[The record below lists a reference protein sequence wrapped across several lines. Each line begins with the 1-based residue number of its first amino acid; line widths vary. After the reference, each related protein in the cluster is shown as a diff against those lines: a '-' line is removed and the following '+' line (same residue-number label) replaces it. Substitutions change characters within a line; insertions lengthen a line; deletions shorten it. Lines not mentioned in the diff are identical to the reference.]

1 MKRKL
6 FGTDG
11 IRGTANIEPMTAE
24 TALKVGMAAG
34 VHFIRGNYRHR
45 VVIGKDT
52 RLSGYL
58 IEPALTAGFVA
69 AGMDPILVGP
79 IPTPAV
85 AMLTRS
91 LRADLGVM
99 ISASHNP
106 FQDNGI
112 KLFGPDGYKLSDKA
126 ELGIETRIEKPMVA
140 ELASPEQLGK
150 ALRLDDAQGRY
161 IEFVKQ
167 TFPRGLT
174 LDGLKVVIDC
184 ANGASYKVAPTV
196 LKELGAEV
204 ISLGIEPDGYNI
216 NLNCGSTSTELMRAQ
231 VAVHGAD
238 IGIALDGD
246 ADRVLIADENGELVD
261 GDQIMGLI
269 ADYWSKEGKLTGGVV
284 ATVMSNLGLERFIK
298 GLNLA
303 LVRTDV
309 GDRYVME
316 KMRSNKFNLGGEQ
329 SGHIV
334 LSDYSTTGDGLIA
347 ALQVLAVIQKV
358 QHPVSEVCNV
368 FDPVPQLIKNI
379 KIKKSDIWETDNV
392 KRVILA
398 GENKLKDNGRILVR
412 NSGTEPLIRIMAEG
426 DDNILITQ
434 VVEDI
439 VSEIKHNLSL

>member
-1 MKRKL
+1 
-6 FGTDG
+6 
-11 IRGTANIEPMTAE
+11 
-24 TALKVGMAAG
+24 
-34 VHFIRGNYRHR
+34 
-45 VVIGKDT
+45 
-52 RLSGYL
+52 
-58 IEPALTAGFVA
+58 
-69 AGMDPILVGP
+69 
-79 IPTPAV
+79 
-85 AMLTRS
+85 
-91 LRADLGVM
+91 
-99 ISASHNP
+99 
-106 FQDNGI
+106 
-112 KLFGPDGYKLSDKA
+112 
-126 ELGIETRIEKPMVA
+126 MVA

>member
-1 MKRKL
+1 MVRKL

-126 ELGIETRIEKPMVA
+126 ELGIENRIEKPMVA
-140 ELASPEQLGK
+140 ELAPPEQLGK

-316 KMRSNKFNLGGEQ
+316 KMRSNKFNLGGEP